1 VSILPEGSGGTQ
13 DEAPDTARTRTPPG
27 ARVTCLRALRWP
39 SRREHDPRTGDVALR
54 TMSSH
59 ASPTSPDATALPPYP
74 PAERLDLVEDLH
86 GRQVAD
92 PYRWLED
99 AQDPRTEAWSAAQ
112 DALYSGYRARL
123 VHREAAAREAGA
135 TPHGLST
142 DRLTARLRELLGAGF
157 VGTPAW
163 RGERRFFVRRTGD
176 QEHAVVVVAE
186 PAPDGGTRERVL
198 LDPVALDPAG
208 TTTLDAWQPSKEGDL
223 LAYQVSSGGTE
234 ESVLHVLDV
243 ASGAVVDGPID
254 RARYSPVAW
263 LPGGEAFFYVRRL
276 PPEELPEDERQYHRR
291 VWLHRVGTDAAQDV
305 EVFGAGLD
313 RTSYYGVTV
322 SRDGRWLVVSAS
334 AGTAPRT
341 DVWIADL
348 GAGAQSPVLVPV
360 AVGLDAQTHAW
371 VGRDGLLYLHTDLDA
386 PRGRLAVTE
395 PTSPGVPHWR
405 TLVAQDP
412 GAVLEDVA
420 FTDAGGPPEAT
431 VRPELL
437 VASWRRH
444 AVSEVTLH
452 DPVTGARLAGDDGT
466 LALPGVGSV
475 GGLATRP
482 EGGPEIWF
490 SYTDH
495 TTVPTVHRF
504 DARTRTTSLWAAP
517 PGALADLPDVRVHRL
532 ETPSADGTTVRA
544 FGGARADALDADGRP
559 LAPAPTILYGYGGF
573 QISLDPA
580 YSATTLAWV
589 EAGGVYVVANLRGGG
604 EEGEEWHRGG
614 MRGAK
619 QNVFDDFHALGERLV
634 TDGWTT
640 PQQLACW
647 GGSNGGLLVGAAL
660 TQRPD
665 LFAAVVCSAPLLD
678 MVRYQRFGLGVTW
691 TEEYGDAQNPR
702 ELDWL
707 LGYSPYHRVNDGT
720 AYPATLFTVFE
731 GDSRVDPLH
740 ARKLA
745 AALQAATS
753 ADVGTAPVLVRRETG
768 VGHGGRALS
777 RTIGLTVEQLQFV
790 ADRTGL
796 LASAVTP

>member
-1 VSILPEGSGGTQ
+1 MTEHAPLPDPS
-13 DEAPDTARTRTPPG
+13 DRTLG
-27 ARVTCLRALRWP
+27 
-39 SRREHDPRTGDVALR
+39 
-54 TMSSH
+54 
-59 ASPTSPDATALPPYP
+59 PYP
-74 PAERLDLVEDLH
+74 AAPRLDLVEDLH
-86 GRQVAD
+86 GRAVAD

-99 AQDPRTEAWSAAQ
+99 AGDARTQDWSAAQ
-112 DALYSGYRARL
+112 DALYGAYRAQL
-123 VHREAAAREAGA
+123 VAGTA
-135 TPHGLST
+135 EDDPMST
-142 DRLTARLRELLGAGF
+142 ARLTARLHELLGAGF

-163 RGERRFFVRRTGD
+163 RGDRRFFSRRSGD
-176 QEHAVVVVAE
+176 QEHAVLVVAE
-186 PAPDGGTRERVL
+186 PGDGAGSGEVERVL
-198 LDPVALDPAG
+198 LDPVVLDPAG

-243 ASGAVVDGPID
+243 ASGALVDGPID

-263 LPGGEAFFYVRRL
+263 LPGGAAFYYVRRL
-276 PPEELPEDERQYHRR
+276 PPAQLPPDERQYHRR
-291 VWLHRVGTDAAQDV
+291 VWLHRVGTPAEQDV

-313 RTSYYGVTV
+313 LTNYYGVSV

-334 AGTAPRT
+334 AGTAPRS

-348 GAGAQSPVLVPV
+348 AADGAQEAPAFVPV

-371 VGRDGLLYLHTDLDA
+371 VARDGHLYLHTDLDA
-386 PRGRLAVTE
+386 PRGRLAVTD
-395 PTSPGVPHWR
+395 PSFPGVPHWR
-405 TLVAQDP
+405 TVLAEDP
-412 GAVLEDVA
+412 HAVLEDVA
-420 FTDAGGPPEAT
+420 FTDAGAPDIGTPLEPE
-431 VRPELL
+431 VL

-444 AVSEVTLH
+444 AVSELTLH
-452 DPVTGARLAGDDGT
+452 APRTGTPLDGDAGRVT
-466 LALPGVGSV
+466 LPGVGSV

-482 EGGPEIWF
+482 EGGPDVWF
-490 SYTDH
+490 TYTDH
-495 TTVPTVHRF
+495 TTVSTVHRL
-504 DARTRTTSLWAAP
+504 DARTRTTTVWAAP
-517 PGALADLPDVRVHRL
+517 PGALTDLPDVRVHQL
-532 ETPSADGTTVRA
+532 ATPSADGTTVRA
-544 FGGARADALDADGRP
+544 FVVARADALDEDGRP
-559 LAPAPTILYGYGGF
+559 RAAAPTILYGYGGF

-604 EEGEEWHRGG
+604 EEGEEWHRAG

-619 QNVFDDFHALGERLV
+619 QNVFDDFHAVAERLV
-634 TDGWTT
+634 ADGWTT
-640 PQQLACW
+640 PAQLACW

-691 TEEYGDAQNPR
+691 TEEYGDADSPR

-707 LGYSPYHRVNDGT
+707 LGYSPYHRVVDGT

-753 ADVGTAPVLVRRETG
+753 ADPAVAPVLVRRETG

-777 RTIGLTVEQLQFV
+777 RTIGLTVEQLQLV

-796 LASAVTP
+796 TGVRAAGAR

>member
-1 VSILPEGSGGTQ
+1 MSAHAPLPG
-13 DEAPDTARTRTPPG
+13 PAR
-27 ARVTCLRALRWP
+27 
-39 SRREHDPRTGDVALR
+39 
-54 TMSSH
+54 
-59 ASPTSPDATALPPYP
+59 TALPPYP

-86 GRQVAD
+86 GRPVAD

-99 AQDPRTEAWSAAQ
+99 PQDARTQAWSDAQDGLYAA
-112 DALYSGYRARL
+112 YRARL
-123 VHREAAAREAGA
+123 VHGEA
-135 TPHGLST
+135 TPDGSAETAAGGSPEVAPADGPMST
-142 DRLTARLRELLGAGF
+142 ARLTARLRELLGAGF

-163 RGERRFFVRRTGD
+163 RGDRRFFARRSGD

-186 PAPDGGTRERVL
+186 PAPDGGTVERVL

-243 ASGAVVDGPID
+243 ATGALVDGPID

-263 LPGGEAFFYVRRL
+263 LPGGEAFYYVRRL
-276 PPEELPEDERQYHRR
+276 PPEDLPEGEQQYHRR
-291 VWLHRVGTDAAQDV
+291 VWLHRLGTDAAQDV

-313 RTSYYGVTV
+313 HTNYYGVTV

-334 AGTAPRT
+334 AGTAPRS

-348 GAGAQSPVLVPV
+348 TSGVESPELVPV
-360 AVGLDAQTHAW
+360 VVGVDAQTHAW
-371 VGRDGLLYLHTDLDA
+371 VGRDGRLYLHTDLDA
-386 PRGRLAVTE
+386 PRGRIAVTD
-395 PTSPGVPHWR
+395 PTAPGVPHWR
-405 TLVAQDP
+405 TLLAEDP
-412 GAVLEDVA
+412 EAVLEDVA
-420 FTDAGGPPEAT
+420 FTDAGAAPGDT
-431 VRPELL
+431 VEPELL
-437 VASWRRH
+437 VAAWRRH
-444 AVSEVTLH
+444 SVSEVTLH
-452 DPVTGARLAGDDGT
+452 EPRTGDRLPGDDGT
-466 LALPGVGSV
+466 LVLPGLGSI

-482 EGGPEIWF
+482 EGGRELWF

-495 TTVPTVHRF
+495 TTVSTVHRF
-504 DARTRTTSLWAAP
+504 DTRTRTTSVWAAP
-517 PGALADLPDVRVHRL
+517 PGLLADLPDVRVQQL
-532 ETPSADGTTVRA
+532 ATPSADGTTVRA
-544 FGGARADALDADGRP
+544 FVVARADALDAEGRP

-604 EEGEEWHRGG
+604 EEGEEWHRSG

-619 QNVFDDFHALGERLV
+619 QNVFDDFHAVGDRLV
-634 TDGWTT
+634 ADGWTT
-640 PQQLACW
+640 PDRLACW

-691 TEEYGDAQNPR
+691 TEEYGDADNPR

-707 LGYSPYHRVNDGT
+707 LGYSPYHRVTDGT

-753 ADVGTAPVLVRRETG
+753 ADPQVAPVLVRRETG

-796 LASAVTP
+796 CAAGAAR